1 MVKKA
6 LLSVI
11 ALAVALAFAPA
22 LPLQAASPMGP
33 GTRVVSD
40 SIVDTVAAKKKAK
53 KPGKKKKKAKKGKK
67 KSKAGS
73 CGTYKY
79 WSTKKKACVSAIR

>member
-33 GTRVVSD
+33 GTRIATDSVVD
-40 SIVDTVAAKKKAK
+40 VVAAKKKGK
-53 KPGKKKKKAKKGKK
+53 KPAKKKKKAKKGKK
-67 KSKAGS
+67 KSKAGH

-79 WSTKKKACVSAIR
+79 WSAKKKACVDARR